1 MLKQKDAEETQVPM
15 NDFVQHNRDIYY
27 DGNIIPDTY
36 KPLNN
41 PAQQV
46 ITQKEL
52 AHVL

>member
-15 NDFVQHNRDIYY
+15 NDFDIYY